1 MNLYHY
7 NCLDCTYTLE
17 VHLKQKE
24 WLEKLHLEKVNEF
37 QQAMLY
43 PVLHA
48 ITTGVKVDLEERDR
62 QIRYLDEQILHLEG
76 VLKQCF
82 GEVNVNS
89 PKQIKELF
97 LYTLGQK
104 PIYSRSTGK
113 PSFGDEMLHSY
124 AQREVLLKP
133 FVNLILDLRT
143 LMKLKSSFLEAS
155 LDENKR
161 MKYSFNI
168 AGDAQSNSAPYSYRL
183 SSGKNIFGQG
193 LNIQTLP
200 SSKSKS
206 IAKASMRG
214 LKNLPNLRKIFVPDE
229 GMMMFDSDLDRA
241 DLQVV
246 VWEIEDKI
254 LKEAMRRG
262 VDVHLLNDFMLNNKE
277 PPPLDELIET
287 HPRYLDHRTPMKYER
302 EFAKLFCHA
311 CVDAEHEFLSP
322 DGWHKV
328 SELNDDSIIMICD
341 IEGNNAH
348 FEKVEGYF
356 SGPSREVIYSQ
367 SQFNYNQRVTG
378 DHTVPYRSHKK
389 NLFARRDELPCSTSI
404 SFPISCTVKGTVP
417 VYLPILLGKIH
428 CRGTYLPN
436 SEIYLPIDMVPI
448 LEQNNIVFDHDTHWR
463 VKIPRPQCFKFPPLD
478 WECLNWSHQDALLYI
493 KERNQKHRKYRDA
506 EILQT
511 LIHLHSHSSTRFDS
525 TVTVSTNKSANQYK
539 KFSKKDSIITGEPV
553 YCPFTS
559 SGYWLTRRKG
569 IISVT
574 GNSDYLGKP
583 RTLAKHLGRTVQEI
597 EKAQKIWFNLHPGLT
612 KWHAKTEHQIKL
624 RGYVEN
630 KFGYRWYIQDR
641 IDMNVLPQAVAW
653 IAQSTVGVLINQ
665 IWKRIYDT
673 KKIEILIQVHDSLV
687 GQFPI
692 EKEKESL
699 DLIQECSK
707 VIIPY
712 DDPLIIPFGTKTSTI
727 SWGDC
732 A

>member
-254 LKEAMRRG
+254 LK
-262 VDVHLLNDFMLNNKE
+262 D
-277 PPPLDELIET
+277 
-287 HPRYLDHRTPMKYER
+287 ER

-328 SELNDDSIIMICD
+328 SELNDDSVIMICD
-341 IEGNNAH
+341 IDGDNAH

-356 SGPSREVIYSQ
+356 SGPSREVMYSQ

-389 NLFARRDELPCSTSI
+389 NLFTRRDELPQSASI
-404 SFPISCTVKGTVP
+404 SFPISCTAEGTVP

-448 LEQNNIVFDHDTHWR
+448 LEQNNIVFDPDTHWR

-478 WECLNWSHQDALLYI
+478 WNCLNWAHQDALLYI

-511 LIHLHSHSSTRFDS
+511 LIHLHSHRSTRFDS

-559 SGYWLTRRKG
+559 SGYWLK
-569 IISVT
+569 I
-574 GNSDYLGKP
+574 
-583 RTLAKHLGRTVQEI
+583 GR
-597 EKAQKIWFNLHPGLT
+597 
-612 KWHAKTEHQIKL
+612 
-624 RGYVEN
+624 
-630 KFGYRWYIQDR
+630 
-641 IDMNVLPQAVAW
+641 
-653 IAQSTVGVLINQ
+653 
-665 IWKRIYDT
+665 
-673 KKIEILIQVHDSLV
+673 
-687 GQFPI
+687 
-692 EKEKESL
+692 
-699 DLIQECSK
+699 
-707 VIIPY
+707 
-712 DDPLIIPFGTKTSTI
+712 
-727 SWGDC
+727 
-732 A
+732 